1 MAKKQEAAS
10 VSDIVSGLA
19 QAAAN
24 AYDGAYTEDG
34 ELLEIG
40 LKREEGDPITDSR
53 IMDGFK
59 VKFHGDKLV
68 VLYHSELPIKEV
80 HNNNFVN
87 DVESIFSDITKFLRK
102 EYKSVTGNSLTL
114 TSQGDAQVLLQNM
127 SNIRTWCQANKTYKI
142 GGLNEVEPVSAGTPK
157 DRLDKAIEKFLSIGK
172 DKYSG
177 AKKPTNITRKND

>member
-1 MAKKQEAAS
+1 MATIY
-10 VSDIVSGLA
+10 DIIQGIN

-24 AYDGAYTEDG
+24 AYDGSHDERYSSDG
-34 ELLEIG
+34 EARKVG
-40 LKREEGDPITDSR
+40 LKREEGDPIIDSR

-68 VLYHSELPIKEV
+68 VLYHSEFPIKEV
-80 HNNNFVN
+80 HNSGFVN

-127 SNIRTWCQANKTYKI
+127 SNKTYKI
-142 GGLNEVEPVSAGTPK
+142 GVLNEFEPVSAGTPK

-172 DKYSG
+172 DKYPG